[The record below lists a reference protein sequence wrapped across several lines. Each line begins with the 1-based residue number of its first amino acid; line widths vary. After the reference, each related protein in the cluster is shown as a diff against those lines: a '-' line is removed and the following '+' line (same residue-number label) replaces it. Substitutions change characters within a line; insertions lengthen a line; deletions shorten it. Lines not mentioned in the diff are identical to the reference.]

1 MCRQGKGTLLCLAF
15 SSEPEMSVDEND
27 LFGIY
32 IFGNWWWFD
41 PIGWSIF
48 GTAMLSEV
56 THLSFLFFDKH
67 IFTRL
72 NLQVNIKKPLW
83 KNIFKNLPKSF
94 SERVSCFLVGTG
106 TFQLPFIFLQNFY
119 NFHLC
124 LSKHKL
130 LTLQY
135 FSEPFIYS
143 YSFFW
148 AKDTFP
154 SLFKFLEF
162 SPVNNM

>member
-106 TFQLPFIFLQNFY
+106 TFQLPLIILLNFY
-119 NFHLC
+119 NFLHW
-124 LSKHKL
+124 
-130 LTLQY
+130 Y
-135 FSEPFIYS
+135 ISEPLIYN
-143 YSFFW
+143 YSFFL